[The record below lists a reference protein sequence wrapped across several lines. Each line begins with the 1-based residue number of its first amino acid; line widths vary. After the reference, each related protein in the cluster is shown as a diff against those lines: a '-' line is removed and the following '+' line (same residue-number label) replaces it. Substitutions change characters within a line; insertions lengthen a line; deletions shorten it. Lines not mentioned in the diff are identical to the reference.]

1 MHRIPPTLLPLAL
14 FLSATAA
21 EAPPPPPLPAAV
33 PPAAAPASPPA
44 AEEEE
49 PPSIPEP
56 EVTIIRRKDA
66 VIEEYRVN
74 GRLRY
79 AKITPAKGPPYYLF
93 DSDGDGV
100 LDTRYDDLENP
111 PINQWILMRW

>member
-1 MHRIPPTLLPLAL
+1 MHRLPPVLLLLAPL
-14 FLSATAA
+14 LSATAE
-21 EAPPPPPLPAAV
+21 EAPPPLPAAV

-56 EVTIIRRKDA
+56 EVTIIRRQDA
-66 VIEEYRVN
+66 VVEEYRVN
-74 GRLRY
+74 GQLRY
-79 AKITPAKGPPYYLF
+79 AKVTPAKGPPYYLF

-100 LDTRYDDLENP
+100 LDTRYDDLETPP